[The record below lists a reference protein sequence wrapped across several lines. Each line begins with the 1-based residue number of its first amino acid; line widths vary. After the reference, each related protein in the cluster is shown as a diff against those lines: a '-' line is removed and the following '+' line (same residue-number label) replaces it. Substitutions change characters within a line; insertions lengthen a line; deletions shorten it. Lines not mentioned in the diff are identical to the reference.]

1 MVIKQLQWVEVSK
14 KNDESRVTNW
24 LGKINGR
31 LIFSISQFK
40 NEMFTDP
47 YIMTSGVLPMEMKKD
62 EDLDELKETAQIL
75 LEAFINSFKA
85 DEHGN

>member
-1 MVIKQLQWVEVSK
+1 
-14 KNDESRVTNW
+14 
-24 LGKINGR
+24 
-31 LIFSISQFK
+31 
-40 NEMFTDP
+40 MFTDP